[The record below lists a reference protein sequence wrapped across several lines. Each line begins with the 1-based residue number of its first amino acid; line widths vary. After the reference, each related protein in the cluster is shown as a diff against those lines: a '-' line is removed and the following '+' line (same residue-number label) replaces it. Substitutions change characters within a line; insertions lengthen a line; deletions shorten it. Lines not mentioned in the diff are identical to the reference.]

1 MCVLFSE
8 QNNRVYHRW
17 YSLVLKNSMQADT
30 ILGIQQM
37 EARKTFKK
45 QKEMVAGFQGEP
57 GAFSQSAAR
66 KLLGEAV
73 QTQPF
78 SSFRDVFEALR
89 ASRITHA
96 VIPIE
101 NTLHGSVLE
110 NYDHIL
116 EYGFPIC
123 GETSIRI
130 AHQLIAMP
138 HVSLRDVKLVYSH
151 PVALSQCRI
160 FFQKN
165 PGMQATTF
173 YDTAGSVKMLRQ
185 EMPEN
190 AAAIASA
197 DAAEIYSG
205 RILKRNIEDNRQNF
219 TRFFLL
225 TKQKSTVVSSSA
237 KSKVSITFTAANTP
251 GSLFRAMA
259 CLALR
264 ELNIIKIE
272 SRPLV
277 GKPWEYR
284 FYVDFLGSMKDTAVQ
299 NALANLSEMTQA
311 CHVLGNYQPTP

>member
-1 MCVLFSE
+1 M
-8 QNNRVYHRW
+8 
-17 YSLVLKNSMQADT
+17 
-30 ILGIQQM
+30 
-37 EARKTFKK
+37 KK
-45 QKEMVAGFQGEP
+45 SQSTTAGFQGEP

-66 KLLGEAV
+66 KLLGESVHTTA
-73 QTQPF
+73 F
-78 SSFRDVFEALR
+78 SSFRDVFDALQR
-89 ASRITHA
+89 DRISHA

-116 EYGFPIC
+116 EYGFPIR

-138 HVSLRDVKLVYSH
+138 NVSLRNITRVFSH
-151 PVALSQCRI
+151 PVALSQCRL
-160 FFQKN
+160 FFQHN
-165 PGMQATTF
+165 PGIEATPF
-173 YDTAGSVKMLRQ
+173 YDTAGSVKMLSQ
-185 EMPEN
+185 ELPPD

-197 DAAEIYSG
+197 DAAHIYSA
-205 RILKRNIEDNRQNF
+205 RILRKNIEDNRQNF

-225 TKQKSTVVSSSA
+225 TKQKSTVVYEA
-237 KSKVSITFTAANTP
+237 APWKVSVTFTAANTP

-264 ELNIIKIE
+264 DLNVIKIE

-284 FYVDFLGSMKDTAVQ
+284 FYVDFFGSMKDTAVQ

>member
-1 MCVLFSE
+1 M
-8 QNNRVYHRW
+8 
-17 YSLVLKNSMQADT
+17 
-30 ILGIQQM
+30 LGRKQM
-37 EARKTFKK
+37 ENSKKLKK
-45 QKEMVAGFQGEP
+45 QRNIVAGFQGEP

-73 QTQPF
+73 KTQPF
-78 SSFRDVFEALR
+78 SAFREVFDALR
-89 ASRITHA
+89 ADEISHA

-116 EYGFPIC
+116 EYGFPIR

-138 HVSLRDVKLVYSH
+138 GVSLRDVKFVYSH
-151 PVALSQCRI
+151 PVALSQCRV
-160 FFQKN
+160 FFENNKQMK
-165 PGMQATTF
+165 ATPF
-173 YDTAGSVKMLRQ
+173 YDTAGSVKMLS
-185 EMPEN
+185 EEKPPN
-190 AAAIASA
+190 AAAIASK

-205 RILKRNIEDNRQNF
+205 KILKRNIEDNRQNF

-225 TKQKSTVVSSSA
+225 TKQKSTLVSPEA

-264 ELNIIKIE
+264 DLNIIKIE
-272 SRPLV
+272 SRPLI

-284 FYVDFLGSMKDTAVQ
+284 FYMDFFGSMEDTVVR

-311 CHVLGNYQPTP
+311 CQILGNYQPTP

>member
-1 MCVLFSE
+1 MLSRTK
-8 QNNRVYHRW
+8 QMGAHKSSR
-17 YSLVLKNSMQADT
+17 SL
-30 ILGIQQM
+30 G
-37 EARKTFKK
+37 
-45 QKEMVAGFQGEP
+45 VAGFQGEP

-66 KLLGEAV
+66 KLLGEEIK
-73 QTQPF
+73 TLPF
-78 SSFRDVFEALR
+78 SSFRDVFDGLKVGVISDA
-89 ASRITHA
+89 I
-96 VIPIE
+96 IPIE

-116 EYGFPIC
+116 EYGFPIR

-138 HVSLRDVKLVYSH
+138 NVTLGKVKRVFSH
-151 PVALSQCRI
+151 PVALNQCRL

-165 PGMQATTF
+165 PGIEAVPY
-173 YDTAGSVKMLRQ
+173 YDTAGSVKMLSS
-185 EMPEN
+185 EKPSN

-225 TKQKSTVVSSSA
+225 TKQKSTEVSGGAS
-237 KSKVSITFTAANTP
+237 SKVSVTFTTSNKP
-251 GSLFRAMA
+251 GSLFKAMA

-264 ELNIIKIE
+264 ELNVIKIE

-284 FYVDFLGSMKDTAVQ
+284 FYVDFLGSMNETAVQ
-299 NALANLSEMTQA
+299 NALSNLSEMTQA
-311 CHVLGNYQPTP
+311 CQVLGDYVPTP